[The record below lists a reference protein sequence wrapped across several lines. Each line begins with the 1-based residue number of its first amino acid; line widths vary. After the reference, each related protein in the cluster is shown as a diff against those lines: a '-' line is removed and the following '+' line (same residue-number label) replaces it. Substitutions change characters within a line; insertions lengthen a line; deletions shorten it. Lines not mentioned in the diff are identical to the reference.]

1 MGPIYFQIYQARDG
15 YRWRLWSANGRIV
28 AESGEAYVQ
37 YSGAEEAVN
46 WVKRNTPTASIR

>member
-1 MGPIYFQIYQARDG
+1 MGQVHFEIWRALDG

-37 YSGAEEAVN
+37 HAGAQEAVA
-46 WVKRNTPTASIR
+46 WVKQFAPTAPIS